1 MLFSISQL
9 KDLATSS
16 LGKSERYADDPAYT
30 EDVRHLAMPMRR
42 NSGPESSRRKSCSI
56 LDGPIFDRNGGG
68 RDLISSAKKKYG
80 DNFKYDEKSKTRSSS
95 RSGKQIRRDGDSS
108 SSDECNY
115 NRRGQ
120 SLDRSI
126 IKQQKRTLC
135 FTRDRDGG
143 NSNRRDDKRGQR
155 KETSMDNLLSRNNR
169 YSVDF
174 SSQSR
179 MYPGEGKNAS
189 NYNASGQYNSA
200 SYNEQLE
207 RSKSKE
213 SSKFQIGK
221 RFLRGEIGIKSF
233 NYYLLKEGLK
243 STKKSGL
250 KQQQST
256 SIQKIS
262 RSEENIYEELHF
274 NVKKSAQKQMSYPEC
289 ELCIQECT
297 KKDCEICKA
306 SAEKGMIRT
315 LPTKSKRANRELF
328 NLAARSMISTSSE
341 NIQALSQ
348 GMPNVLQYQSYNP
361 KNPGVYKIETTPVA
375 FTSDYNPIEDIY
387 NKSKYATPHKPAQN
401 KKSSSSSD
409 SLHHNK
415 YQQPAAI
422 KPNDHYERPNDMLC
436 IKQNLLKPQIYKTDS
451 RASIISEMSIKSE
464 SSNRYYRPAEMSDSS
479 MGDSMFSYSQQRR
492 YFGSAESCRFGYE
505 CRRCSYDGEKC
516 SFSDNCRYECRNC
529 DCSSSYFSSDFDD
542 GNFSRKS
549 SARISNPS
557 QMSYYDDTIDT
568 KTTRYAEDF
577 IKHVNNVKKSSIY
590 QTIPM
595 SHANTVHNNE
605 QTQQRTKIIG
615 SGGGGGPPNQQ
626 DMPYIKNNPVYGL
639 NTSDYETLSKEIYK
653 QSTAPRSPRRDKL
666 VTSDGISKKQQQPLP
681 PIPTT
686 AAAATAADIGGGG
699 TLRKDDLDV
708 KYYHKEAKKASL
720 SSKSSNSSKSDSS
733 ANRAT
738 GTIPK
743 LGKNTNSKA
752 DDLKHLS
759 PYKAHPPNG
768 RSDKQRENSDSG
780 SLARKN
786 TSHPGIIDTKIYIKK
801 PEIVDAPKIG
811 LPTRDRS
818 RASLSTD
825 DDNDDVF
832 EDERRS
838 QKTMVSTTQS
848 ALICFY
854 SLTHTLKLDDTD

>member
-1 MLFSISQL
+1 M
-9 KDLATSS
+9 KDLASSS

-56 LDGPIFDRNGGG
+56 LDGPIFDRSGGCHE
-68 RDLISSAKKKYG
+68 LNASSKKKHA

-95 RSGKQIRRDGDSS
+95 RSGKLIRRDGDSS
-108 SSDECNY
+108 SSDDCNNY
-115 NRRGQ
+115 SRRGQ

-135 FTRDRDGG
+135 FTRDRDGN
-143 NSNRRDDKRGQR
+143 NSNRRLDKVTQR

-169 YSVDF
+169 YSIDF

-179 MYPGEGKNAS
+179 MYQGEGKGAQ
-189 NYNASGQYNSA
+189 NYNAAAQYNA
-200 SYNEQLE
+200 ATYNEQLE

-243 STKKSGL
+243 STKKGGL
-250 KQQQST
+250 KPQQSVP
-256 SIQKIS
+256 IQKIS

-274 NVKKSAQKQMSYPEC
+274 NVKKGAQKQISYPEC

-297 KKDCEICKA
+297 NKDCEICKA
-306 SAEKGMIRT
+306 SEEKAMART
-315 LPTKSKRANRELF
+315 LPTKSKRANKELF

-341 NIQALSQ
+341 NISTLAQPL
-348 GMPNVLQYQSYNP
+348 PNVLQYQSYNP

-375 FTSDYNPIEDIY
+375 FTSDYNPIEDVY
-387 NKSKYATPHKPAQN
+387 NKPKYATPHKPVQN

-415 YQQPAAI
+415 YQPAAAI
-422 KPNDHYERPNDMLC
+422 KPIDHYECPNDMMC

-549 SARISNPS
+549 SARISNQS

-577 IKHVNNVKKSSIY
+577 IKHVNNVKKSSVY

-595 SHANTVHNNE
+595 SQHANTVNNNE
-605 QTQQRTKIIG
+605 QTPHRAKIM
-615 SGGGGGPPNQQ
+615 GGPPNQQ
-626 DMPYIKNNPVYGL
+626 DMAYIKNNPVYGL

-653 QSTAPRSPRRDKL
+653 QSAPRSPRRDKP
-666 VTSDGISKKQQQPLP
+666 VSSEAIANKQQQPLP
-681 PIPTT
+681 PIPVS
-686 AAAATAADIGGGG
+686 AAAHDDADGGG
-699 TLRKDDLDV
+699 TLRKDDMDG

-743 LGKNTNSKA
+743 SGKTSNSKN

-768 RSDKQRENSDSG
+768 RLETQREMSESG
-780 SLARKN
+780 GSGIARNK
-786 TSHPGIIDTKIYIKK
+786 TGHPGIIDSKIYIKK

-818 RASLSTD
+818 RAYLSTD
-825 DDNDDVF
+825 DDNDEVF
-832 EDERRS
+832 EDERRNPVT
-838 QKTMVSTTQS
+838 KVS
-848 ALICFY
+848 ANFILFY
-854 SLTHTLKLDDTD
+854 LKSFLFAST